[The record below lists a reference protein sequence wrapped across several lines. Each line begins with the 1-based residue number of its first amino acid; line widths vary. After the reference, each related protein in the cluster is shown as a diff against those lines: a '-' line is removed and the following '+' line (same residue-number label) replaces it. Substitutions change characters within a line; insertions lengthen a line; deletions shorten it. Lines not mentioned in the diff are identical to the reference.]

1 MRLLLA
7 LALLHLLPGAAAQM
21 CSGTTWVGGGSPY
34 YDCNSGGT
42 TIYAARYAQNKQSS
56 GGVDI
61 TFAGGLFAT
70 SVGLLVVS
78 CQQGFI
84 QAGLTLKLQN
94 SSTVTTSCARDG
106 CTNPAT
112 CLGTAA
118 YWYTCNVTA
127 SPSLLFVTGMSVT
140 LGDNPLSNSDW
151 KVVDAARLDNTTTA
165 TASGFLT
172 VTQTVS
178 VPTSAAPSLGAL
190 TALFP
195 GAQQVNVTG
204 ETLSVPVQVTATAA
218 IDATTATATASF
230 VSSRTGQVVNVVVG
244 CNSGFLEAFRSELV
258 ARANISDEVLANV
271 TCSSNGGSG
280 SGGAGVDMLPTGRE
294 LLQATTTA
302 ATTAASA
309 TSSTTNGMCPAP
321 GSSNSSSLQL
331 VTVSREV
338 ALTAAGTTALA
349 SVCGSSSLTITS
361 ALGGAGSSVACQVV
375 TLAAAGGAEL
385 PPVQGGTTQA
395 SPDSGPA
402 AAPAGA
408 NKAGVPM
415 AIIIAAAAV
424 GAMVSAAACAV
435 AAVVVVRRRK
445 RKREEREP
453 GVSVKHLGQTPTA
466 AAQRPSSAPP
476 ASGNEDFW
484 AGRSLA
490 APIEEE
496 DWEEERARLS
506 APAYDAAAV
515 AATGAPAAAL
525 AAGGGNMARA
535 SAAGIDDAPEGAL
548 ALQRPPALRRPSRDG
563 DFEAMARHGT
573 ASGDG
578 AGPAPPAAGS
588 PGAAD
593 QHSGDANPPR
603 HASGAGGSAGAV
615 AYRFLAGSRKVRPD
629 RAPEDSG
636 TPGSPSAASSR
647 SSLTGIGPRPVSGSS
662 SAAMAGAGFAG
673 TAVNVI
679 GPSNYKPPS
688 QIRLVGD
695 AGNSNSLPVPV
706 IGAGRFSDGP
716 RSPAMGSSP
725 LGSPGPGLV
734 MGQRRSMPQTLV
746 EATSVGIVSAS
757 ALADLRQEEGRPEH
771 SRNNSSGVGWSSIR
785 REAGGGVA
793 AAVLGGS
800 VSDYGAH
807 SNRSAPLLHVGG
819 VNPYAISRSVLVS
832 PGAGRRSSDCVYLPS
847 SGAAS
852 LAAGAAER
860 GSPRAG
866 PSPTGSSRAQRDAAA
881 EASPGVVVRSG
892 AGALMS
898 PVRRSTLHASSGM
911 GGVGGG
917 RAAASASGMVLSP
930 AGAHGAVGDWDEEP
944 PLEKLTPLQQVAMK
958 SSADLAAPRERAVVG
973 VSTLLA
979 KSASGAVSGAAAR
992 APSGTSLPLAR
1003 AGTDV
1008 AAVMAAERAA
1018 PLKTATLVGGRR
1030 NLLAAGAAPYVRQV
1044 TSPTG
1049 AASSP
1054 GVSMSGQ
1061 AEPALSS
1068 PSGAHQGPSAP
1079 EGAVRAYYGEG
1090 ISYGPI
1096 GGAAPQSPGRSGA
1109 GTISPVAGRM
1119 PNRRMSEAQAAALP
1133 GLGTHR
1139 PPLHAASDAGL
1150 VYHHS
1155 PLQPPPQQLLHA
1167 RRSVDAAAPLMMQQ
1181 QQQQSPPR
1189 AQPPGQAPRPR

>member
-1 MRLLLA
+1 MHA
-7 LALLHLLPGAAAQM
+7 
-21 CSGTTWVGGGSPY
+21 
-34 YDCNSGGT
+34 
-42 TIYAARYAQNKQSS
+42 IK
-56 GGVDI
+56 
-61 TFAGGLFAT
+61 
-70 SVGLLVVS
+70 
-78 CQQGFI
+78 
-84 QAGLTLKLQN
+84 
-94 SSTVTTSCARDG
+94 
-106 CTNPAT
+106 
-112 CLGTAA
+112 
-118 YWYTCNVTA
+118 
-127 SPSLLFVTGMSVT
+127 PSL
-140 LGDNPLSNSDW
+140 
-151 KVVDAARLDNTTTA
+151 R
-165 TASGFLT
+165 
-172 VTQTVS
+172 
-178 VPTSAAPSLGAL
+178 
-190 TALFP
+190 
-195 GAQQVNVTG
+195 
-204 ETLSVPVQVTATAA
+204 
-218 IDATTATATASF
+218 
-230 VSSRTGQVVNVVVG
+230 R
-244 CNSGFLEAFRSELV
+244 
-258 ARANISDEVLANV
+258 
-271 TCSSNGGSG
+271 
-280 SGGAGVDMLPTGRE
+280 
-294 LLQATTTA
+294 
-302 ATTAASA
+302 
-309 TSSTTNGMCPAP
+309 
-321 GSSNSSSLQL
+321 
-331 VTVSREV
+331 
-338 ALTAAGTTALA
+338 
-349 SVCGSSSLTITS
+349 
-361 ALGGAGSSVACQVV
+361 
-375 TLAAAGGAEL
+375 
-385 PPVQGGTTQA
+385 
-395 SPDSGPA
+395 
-402 AAPAGA
+402 
-408 NKAGVPM
+408 GVPP
-415 AIIIAAAAV
+415 
-424 GAMVSAAACAV
+424 GPC
-435 AAVVVVRRRK
+435 K
-445 RKREEREP
+445 Q

-484 AGRSLA
+484 VSWQPMPVPAALAGAAAAAAAAGAAGGGTPGAEGNQLAAGNNALAAAADAEARREGVVSPRSVVAYFVPHDEAGRSLA

-535 SAAGIDDAPEGAL
+535 SAAGIDDARASSQQAPRRSFAALMENAFRKALSLSSSRPGSANGGVGGGDLNGDGGSARTTARGGDGGGIGLMGQDVAPQHFSGSAAVAGSAAAGAAAAAGALSGLSAVATGGGDGLRRRSSYNTAEGAL

-1068 PSGAHQGPSAP
+1068 PSGAHQGPRSALLRPAPAAAFAAVPPAARPPPTALSPRHAEPQTSTPASVAPGGVEATTGGGSWFLPGRGPPKAGASPSPGRPRRAAPAHPASAP